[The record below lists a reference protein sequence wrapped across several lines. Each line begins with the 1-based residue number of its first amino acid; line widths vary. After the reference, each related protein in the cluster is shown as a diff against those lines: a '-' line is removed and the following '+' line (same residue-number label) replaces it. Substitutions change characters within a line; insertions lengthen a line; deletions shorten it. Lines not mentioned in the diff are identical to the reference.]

1 MKNLVP
7 QRKKCPLHPTTLY
20 QKHFAKGTRGQERR
34 ERRGKRVRGREGREG
49 ETERPRKEERPL
61 PVPVEAGESLPPHPP
76 GCLHISPKGGK
87 RNER

>member
-34 ERRGKRVRGREGREG
+34 GERVKGREEG
-49 ETERPRKEERPL
+49 TERQRPRKEERPL
-61 PVPVEAGESLPPHPP
+61 PVPVEAGESLPSHPL

>member
-34 ERRGKRVRGREGREG
+34 ESKREGGKGRRDRETEEGRETSTG
-49 ETERPRKEERPL
+49 ACGGWG
-61 PVPVEAGESLPPHPP
+61 VPPSPPAWMLTHF
-76 GCLHISPKGGK
+76 S
-87 RNER
+87 